1 MKKTLS
7 IFALL
12 ALSLALTVPAVAEV
26 VRVPLLAD
34 TFVLNDV
41 YTANNYAYY
50 ENVNAG
56 RVYDQSLSP
65 KRMITAR
72 TYLKFDLSSIPD
84 NAVINSVTL
93 YLYCYSTKSVA
104 LDLRVYHTNDDWQDT
119 AVTWNQQPGTTTL
132 LGNRVGLTVNSWNSW
147 SLSPSG
153 ISEDLADNTL
163 SLQIRHANESLES
176 PGSYGW
182 FRSTEYDLSAAA
194 ALDINYSLPPPPPS
208 KDITP
213 SVNLLLDN

>member
-7 IFALL
+7 LFALL
-12 ALSLALTVPAVAEV
+12 ALSLALTMPTVAEV

-34 TFVLNDV
+34 TFAMNDE
-41 YTANNYAYY
+41 YATNNYAYAQ
-50 ENVNAG
+50 NVVAG

-65 KRMITAR
+65 ARMVTGR
-72 TYLKFDLSSIPD
+72 TYLKYDLSSIPD

-93 YLYCYSTKSVA
+93 YLYCYSAKTTA
-104 LDLRVYHTNDDWQDT
+104 LDLRVYHADDDWQDT

-163 SLQIRHANESLES
+163 SLQIRHANESLENL
-176 PGSYGW
+176 GSYGY
-182 FRSTEYDLSAAA
+182 FRSSEYSPSSAA
-194 ALDINYSLPPPPPS
+194 ALDIDYSLPPPPPS

-213 SVNLLLDN
+213 SVNLLLDS

>member
-12 ALSLALTVPAVAEV
+12 ALSLALTVPAAAEV

-34 TFVLNDV
+34 TFVLDV
-41 YTANNYAYY
+41 EPTANYAYA
-50 ENVNAG
+50 ENVAAG
-56 RVYDQSLSP
+56 RVYDRSVSP
-65 KRMITAR
+65 YRMVTERA
-72 TYLKFDLSSIPD
+72 YLKFDLSSIPD

-93 YLYCYSTKSVA
+93 YLYCWGTRSVA
-104 LDLRVYHTNDDWQDT
+104 LDLRVYHADDDWQDT

-132 LGNRVGLTVNSWNSW
+132 LGNRVGLTFESWNSW
-147 SLSPSG
+147 NLSPSG

-176 PGSYGW
+176 LGSYGW
-182 FRSTEYDLSAAA
+182 FRSTEYDPSVAP
-194 ALDINYSLPPPPPS
+194 ALDIDYSLPQ
-208 KDITP
+208 TRT
-213 SVNLLLDN
+213 